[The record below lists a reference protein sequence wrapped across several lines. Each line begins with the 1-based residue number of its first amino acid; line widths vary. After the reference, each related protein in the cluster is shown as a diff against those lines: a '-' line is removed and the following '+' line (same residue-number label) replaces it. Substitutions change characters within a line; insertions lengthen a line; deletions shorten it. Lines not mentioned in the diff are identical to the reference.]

1 MKNNPIGY
9 LVTTLATALGL
20 LIVDLIV
27 PGVDIANF
35 PAAMIA
41 AVAIGLVNSSIRPI
55 LSLLSLPLTFVTLG
69 GFSLVVNGVCFWLA
83 SVLVPGF
90 SMSGLLAFILAPVT
104 LSLAS
109 TFLNTYFADKG
120 VGQVLAGGENTTLKV
135 EGDKT

>member
-1 MKNNPIGY
+1 MKNNTIGF

-35 PAAMIA
+35 PAALVA
-41 AVAIGLVNSSIRPI
+41 AIAIGLVNSSIRPL
-55 LSLLSLPLTFVTLG
+55 LSMLSLPLNFVTLG
-69 GFSLVVNGVCFWLA
+69 GFSLVINGVCFWLA

-104 LSLAS
+104 LSFAS
-109 TFLNTYFADKG
+109 TFLNHYFAEKG
-120 VGQVLAGGENTTLKV
+120 VGQALPGSENTTLKV
-135 EGDKT
+135 EGE

>member
-1 MKNNPIGY
+1 MKNNTIGF

-35 PAAMIA
+35 PAALVA
-41 AVAIGLVNSSIRPI
+41 AIAIGLVNSSIRPL
-55 LSLLSLPLTFVTLG
+55 LSMLSLPLNFVTLG
-69 GFSLVVNGVCFWLA
+69 GFSLVINGVCFWLA

-104 LSLAS
+104 LSFAS
-109 TFLNTYFADKG
+109 TFLNHYFAEKG
-120 VGQVLAGGENTTLKV
+120 VGQALPGSKNTTLKV
-135 EGDKT
+135 EGE

>member
-1 MKNNPIGY
+1 MKNNTIGY

-35 PAAMIA
+35 PAALVA
-41 AVAIGLVNSSIRPI
+41 AIAIGLVNSSIRPL
-55 LSLLSLPLTFVTLG
+55 LSMLSLPLNFVTLG
-69 GFSLVVNGVCFWLA
+69 GFSLVINGVCFWLA

-104 LSLAS
+104 LSFAS
-109 TFLNTYFADKG
+109 TFLNHYFAEKG
-120 VGQVLAGGENTTLKV
+120 VGQALPGSNNTTLKV
-135 EGDKT
+135 EGE